1 MILIT
6 VVEQYCILIL
16 RIIEYISY
24 KFIKDTF
31 DIWNTKF
38 MTIMSHSWIHLC
50 IYGLGYESL
59 HWKYNTKIGVM
70 RIAIHLTRRWSFLKV
85 KLWVSIF
92 IIALN
97 YNLTTTR
104 CCTFYLVVACHLV
117 YITYNLNVFLT
128 IINCKRYENKTMF
141 NQHVTILTLY

>member
-1 MILIT
+1 
-6 VVEQYCILIL
+6 
-16 RIIEYISY
+16 
-24 KFIKDTF
+24 
-31 DIWNTKF
+31 
-38 MTIMSHSWIHLC
+38 MSHSWTYLC

-70 RIAIHLTRRWSFLKV
+70 RIAIHLTRRWSFLEV

-97 YNLTTTR
+97 YNLTTTW
-104 CCTFYLVVACHLV
+104 CCTFYLVVACHIM

-128 IINCKRYENKTMF
+128 IINCKRYENKAML
-141 NQHVTILTLY
+141 NQHVYILTLNECTSFIQLYIFKQILRIIRYINITIMSNFINNYDKNLVT